1 VERWARQG
9 NIERIDVRFAVDGH
23 ALSLETV
30 PGSTSA
36 RKVKQMKKTIA
47 WSILLV
53 LGAFNSTSRAQSP
66 DDIAKQL
73 AGMWRLVSNPQRLA
87 DGTTRQS
94 SNSAYFFFDKD
105 AGHMCYISMNP
116 NRPRWKSENAPTPE
130 ERLSA
135 MTGFGAYCGTV
146 EIHAKEGF
154 IVRNYELHNNPNAV
168 GRVTKR
174 WYTFQGPNRMSL
186 RIDSQEL
193 NPPVVESTLNWER
206 VVK

>member
-1 VERWARQG
+1 
-9 NIERIDVRFAVDGH
+9 
-23 ALSLETV
+23 
-30 PGSTSA
+30 
-36 RKVKQMKKTIA
+36 MKTIA
-47 WSILLV
+47 WSIFLLI
-53 LGAFNSTSRAQSP
+53 GPFNSASRAQSQE
-66 DDIAKQL
+66 DIAKQF

-94 SNSAYFFFDKD
+94 SNNAYVVFDTD
-105 AGHMCYISMNP
+105 ARHMCYISMNP

-130 ERLSA
+130 ERVSA
-135 MTGFGAYCGTV
+135 MAGFGAYCATV

-168 GRVTKR
+168 GKVTRR
-174 WYTFQGPNRMSL
+174 WYTFEGPNRMSL

-193 NPPVVESTLNWER
+193 NSPVVESTLNWER

>member
-1 VERWARQG
+1 
-9 NIERIDVRFAVDGH
+9 
-23 ALSLETV
+23 
-30 PGSTSA
+30 
-36 RKVKQMKKTIA
+36 MKKTIA

-53 LGAFNSTSRAQSP
+53 LGPFNSTSRAQSQ
-66 DDIAKQL
+66 DDVAKQL

-94 SNSAYFFFDKD
+94 SNSAYVFFDKD

-116 NRPRWKSENAPTPE
+116 NRPRWKSENAPTSE

-135 MTGFGAYCGTV
+135 MTGFGAYCATV

-154 IVRNYELHNNPNAV
+154 IVRHYEINQNPNAV
-168 GRVTKR
+168 GKATKR
-174 WYTFQGPNRMSL
+174 WYTFQGTNRMSL
-186 RIDSQEL
+186 RIDTPEL
-193 NPPVVESTLNWER
+193 NSPVVESTLIWER